1 MQNNRFVSNNIK
13 NLLIIKNLFLSLV
26 FMLVGS
32 FTFASTS
39 NFETSKTE
47 NSVSINLDNQLM
59 REMPL
64 IVGTSCGTVL
74 VFEIEDD
81 MSTDAIFELVAAVD
95 VLFCGITFFP

>member
-1 MQNNRFVSNNIK
+1 M
-13 NLLIIKNLFLSLV
+13 KNLFLSLV

-39 NFETSKTE
+39 NCETFKTE
-47 NSVSINLDNQLM
+47 NAVSLNQENLLM
-59 REMPL
+59 RKMPL

-81 MSTDAIFELVAAVD
+81 MSTDAIFDLVDAVD
-95 VLFCGITFFP
+95 LLFCGLTFP

>member
-1 MQNNRFVSNNIK
+1 M
-13 NLLIIKNLFLSLV
+13 KNLFLTLV

-47 NSVSINLDNQLM
+47 NAFSLNQENLFL
-59 REMPL
+59 RKMPL
-64 IVGTSCGTVL
+64 IVSTSCGTTL

-81 MSTDAIFELVAAVD
+81 MPTDEVFDLIDAVD
-95 VLFCGITFFP
+95 LIFCGLTFFP